1 MHTAN
6 NNFQNTSM
14 IISNT
19 KAYIHEL
26 QNWNESCLIG
36 LDTGYAELNNI
47 TAGFNKGELILIGA
61 RPCMGSTS
69 LALNITNNLLDEGK
83 GIAILSLEMSAEE
96 MMLRLISIQ
105 TFIHLQRL
113 RLGKI
118 NTEDHQKLNVA
129 MEAMESKK
137 LFIYDQN
144 TIDINQI
151 CTKLRNLK
159 NQTPGLDLAIV
170 DSLQAIRSSHG
181 ETVGEISRKLKML
194 ALELDIPIVIISKLS
209 SKLELRANK
218 RPILSD
224 IPEAD
229 MIEPY
234 ADTVLFLYRHDFY
247 LYNQEKEREQIAFYQ
262 GEEFISRYVA
272 KEEEEAELIVAKQRS
287 GEIGHIRLLFQK
299 KFTRFINYPFGDWGC
314 IVDEDLS

>member
-6 NNFQNTSM
+6 NNFQNASM

-19 KAYIHEL
+19 KAYIHEMKNRGGL
-26 QNWNESCLIG
+26 SFIG
-36 LDTGYAELNNI
+36 LDTGYTELNEM
-47 TAGFNKGELILIGA
+47 TAGLNKGELVLIGA

-69 LALNITNNLLDEGK
+69 LALNITNNLLNKEK

-105 TFIHLQRL
+105 TSIRLQRL
-113 RLGKI
+113 RLGQMA
-118 NTEDHQKLNVA
+118 TEDHQQLNDA
-129 MEAMESKK
+129 MEAMENKK
-137 LFIYDQN
+137 LFIHDQN
-144 TIDINQI
+144 TVDIDQI

-170 DSLQAIRSSHG
+170 DSLQAIRSSRG
-181 ETVGEISRKLKML
+181 ETVGEISRKLKIL
-194 ALELDIPIVIISKLS
+194 ALELDIPIIIISKLS

-234 ADTVLFLYRHDFY
+234 VDTVIFLYRHDFY

-262 GEEFISRYVA
+262 GEEFISCYVA
-272 KEEEEAELIVAKQRS
+272 KEEEETEIIIAKQRH
-287 GEIGHIRLLFQK
+287 GLTGHIKLMFQK
-299 KFTRFINYPFGDWGC
+299 KFTRFVDRPTFGAAE
-314 IVDEDLS
+314 IVYEALI